1 MSLANTY
8 LSEYG
13 VFDGHNDLPMTITYY
28 DGSFD
33 QNLKKID
40 LNIDSEK
47 LAQTSVPKAK
57 EGKLRAQFWSVYWD
71 CASNYKDGIQWAMEQ
86 IDVIKR
92 MVNQY
97 DHFELVYTADDA
109 ERIATEKG
117 SSKVASTMGRNNHS

>member
-1 MSLANTY
+1 MKKCLTETLSLANTY

-71 CASNYKDGIQWAMEQ
+71 CASNYGWDSMGVEQ

-92 MVNQY
+92 MVNQH
-97 DHFELVYTADDA
+97 DPLSWSNADDA
-109 ERIATEKG
+109 ERT
-117 SSKVASTMGRNNHS
+117 N